1 MSTVA
6 QDVQQIREAIYG
18 REVRE
23 AIADGI
29 EHCYSDVSGGVTIA
43 DTAANTANAA
53 AQRAIMA
60 AEGAEGIPGTASMED
75 VNKLKGAL
83 RCAQEGNGL
92 EFLMPHNLMVF
103 DRVVGYYISYGTG
116 IIATNESYSYMII
129 PCFGVNAYFPSGF
142 SVNSHIAFFDKD
154 MTYISGVLWREG
166 LITTPQN
173 CRYMSVSMVSTAFS
187 SAVLYDT
194 SLLDEDNTTSTLK
207 QIRNL
212 RPDYEFF
219 SDYVGHGKNY
229 FDKYHIIEGGFIDY
243 DYKGSIDQNA
253 DYCYCPTFI
262 PAKPSTT
269 YVPNGQCLV
278 SEFDK
283 NKNWIVCHNC
293 TTWQAVVPFTTNA
306 ACAFIRISARIS
318 NKETLM
324 IEEGSIATA
333 YEPFRMSFNGEATAD
348 STPQYIIVATDGSG
362 DYSSITAAFNNS
374 SAGDT
379 IYIKDGLYQES
390 LKLEGHLIHLIG
402 ESKEKTIIEYLN
414 TNYSNPP
421 IEMAQGSIEN
431 LTVHASTAS
440 GQTGAYC
447 LHCDTEASANGYL
460 YCRNVKFIND
470 NYQAIGIGLQPH
482 FTLSFENCEVYGQF
496 YCHDCAKDFSDLTEQ
511 VVRVIDCTIYTE
523 NQPLGAVR
531 MQSQERT
538 GAKATAVFQRCIVKN
553 PGGAK
558 LVHMG
563 LWEAGEE
570 LARDGWLGSTDWT
583 LDSTSDLNSTSI
595 LDAV

>member
-1 MSTVA
+1 MPYIPEIEID
-6 QDVQQIREAIYG
+6 DVIYK
-18 REVRE
+18 VK
-23 AIADGI
+23 D
-29 EHCYSDVSGGVTIA
+29 
-43 DTAANTANAA
+43 
-53 AQRAIMA
+53 
-60 AEGAEGIPGTASMED
+60 AELRDSVD
-75 VNKLKGAL
+75 NLKSSLNYAK
-83 RCAQEGNGL
+83 EGNEL
-92 EFLMPHNLMVF
+92 EFLMPHNLLVF
-103 DRVVGYYISYGTG
+103 DRVDGYYISYESGKKT
-116 IIATNESYSYMII
+116 INLSYSYMIV
-129 PCFGVNAYFPSGF
+129 PCFGGNAYQPSGF
-142 SVNSHIAFFDKD
+142 NLNSHIAFFDKD
-154 MTYISGVLWREG
+154 ANYLSGILWKSG
-166 LITTPQN
+166 NIQTPQN
-173 CRYMSVSMVSTAFS
+173 CRYMSVSMLTNDFST
-187 SAVLYDT
+187 AVLYDA
-194 SLLDEDNTTSTLK
+194 SLLDKNNTTSNLK

-243 DYKGSIDQNA
+243 NYKGSINLNA

-262 PAKPSTT
+262 PAKPLTT

-293 TTWQAVVPFTTNA
+293 TVWSAVVPFTTDS

-324 IEEGSIATA
+324 VEEGSTATA
-333 YEPFRMSFNGEATAD
+333 YEPFRMSFNGEANSD
-348 STPQYIIVATDGSG
+348 STPQYIIVAADGSG
-362 DYSSITAAFNNS
+362 DYSTITEAFNNS

-390 LKLEGHLIHLIG
+390 LKFEGHLVHLIG

-421 IEMAQGSIEN
+421 IDIAQGSIEN
-431 LTVHASTAS
+431 LTIHASTAS
-440 GQTGAYC
+440 GETGAYC
-447 LHCDTEASANGYL
+447 LHCDTLASANGYL

-470 NYQAIGIGLQPH
+470 NYQAIGIGLQPY

-523 NQPLGAVR
+523 NEPFGAIR

-563 LWEAGEE
+563 LWATGED
-570 LARDGWLGSTDWT
+570 LAKDGWLGSTDWA
-583 LDSTSDLNSTSI
+583 LDSTSDLNNTSI
-595 LDAV
+595 LNAT